1 MYDWSQPE
9 TFDALLA
16 TRRSVGLYEENIP
29 LARETIS
36 ALITAASKAPSAY
49 NLQNW
54 KFIAVQSPDG
64 KTRLQEAAYGQP
76 QIGSASATIII
87 VGLMDGYRELANNLR
102 PAQAEGIVPASV
114 ARNWVDAA
122 RDTHENNTQLRR
134 DEAIRSASLAAM
146 CLMLAAEAR
155 GLATGA
161 MSGFDAAA
169 VQAAF
174 DLQSSELPVMLIT
187 VGQARAGA
195 WPQKP
200 RRPASEILAF
210 A

>member
-1 MYDWSQPE
+1 MYDWSQPDAL
-9 TFDALLA
+9 DALLA
-16 TRRSVGLYEENIP
+16 NRRSVGLYEENVP
-29 LARETIS
+29 LARKTICE
-36 ALITAASKAPSAY
+36 LITAASKAPSAY

-54 KFIAVQSPDG
+54 KFIAVQSPQA
-64 KTRLQEAAYGQP
+64 KSRLQEAAYGQP
-76 QIGSASATIII
+76 QIGAASATIII
-87 VGLMDGYRELANNLR
+87 VGLTEGYRQLASRLH

-122 RDTHENNTQLRR
+122 HDTHEGNAQLRR

-161 MSGFDAAA
+161 MSGFDTPA
-169 VQAAF
+169 VQTAF
-174 DLQSSELPVMLIT
+174 KLQPDELPVMLIT
-187 VGQARAGA
+187 VGKAQTGA

-200 RRPASEILAF
+200 RRPASDILTF